1 MVAGDA
7 WERHR
12 RGEEDARK
20 FGFGRWKGTT
30 FVRASVLR
38 DLAALNKRELLAW
51 DYPWGEHK
59 PQGEELLYLDR
70 IAELTLADN
79 SRFEE
84 LRAACEDDPEVYE
97 PLERF
102 LAYLDKPPAAAPATV
117 GAEGD
122 RNSCSFDL
130 AHHRST
136 MLPMRRGP
144 GAAVRPG
151 KPSGAA
157 WKNAR

>member
-59 PQGEELLYLDR
+59 PQGEKLLYLDH

-84 LRAACEDDPEVYE
+84 LRAACEDAPRYTSRWSASITTWTSPRLP
-97 PLERF
+97 PL
-102 LAYLDKPPAAAPATV
+102 PPW
-117 GAEGD
+117 EQ
-122 RNSCSFDL
+122 RSDL
-130 AHHRST
+130 
-136 MLPMRRGP
+136 P
-144 GAAVRPG
+144 
-151 KPSGAA
+151 
-157 WKNAR
+157 